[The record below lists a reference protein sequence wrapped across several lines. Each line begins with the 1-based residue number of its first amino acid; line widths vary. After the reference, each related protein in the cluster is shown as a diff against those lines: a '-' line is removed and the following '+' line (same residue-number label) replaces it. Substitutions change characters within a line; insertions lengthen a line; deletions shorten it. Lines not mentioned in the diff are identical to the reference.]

1 MLDYQMI
8 WAGTIALGVG
18 LPRVVAPRRSHALS
32 RQDMA
37 KRIAEIEAGAPE
49 SYFEEY
55 RALKAYPVTSSS
67 RTWLVVGWLLVVTG
81 LLALVAGFIGRDTMH
96 ALLS

>member
-1 MLDYQMI
+1 MDYQMI
-8 WAGTIALGVG
+8 WAGTVALGLG
-18 LPRVVAPRRSHALS
+18 LPRVVAPRRSHALTQ
-32 RQDMA
+32 QDVA

-67 RTWLVVGWLLVVTG
+67 RKWLVLGWFFVVVGLA
-81 LLALVAGFIGRDTMH
+81 ALVAGFMGRDALHT
-96 ALLS
+96 LLS

>member
-1 MLDYQMI
+1 MDYQLI
-8 WAGTIALGVG
+8 WGGMLTLAVG
-18 LPRVVAPRRSHALS
+18 LPRVVAPRRSLVLS
-32 RQDMA
+32 QQDRA

-67 RTWLVVGWLLVVTG
+67 RKWLILGWVAVVVGLV
-81 LLALVAGFIGRDTMH
+81 ALVAGFMGRDAVK